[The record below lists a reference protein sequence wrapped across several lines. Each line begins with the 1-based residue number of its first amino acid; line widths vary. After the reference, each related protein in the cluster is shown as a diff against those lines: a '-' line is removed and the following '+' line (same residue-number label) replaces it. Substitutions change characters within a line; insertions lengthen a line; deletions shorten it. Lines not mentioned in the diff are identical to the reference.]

1 MDFVIH
7 KLLKNVKGPVT
18 EKYRRALIK
27 PTSDEVSFVK
37 EVTRLFQRHHSGRI
51 YGNFESDLTKFPF
64 SGLLTKHQA
73 DGNFLAFST
82 KAAKLL
88 AKRMRTVPTST
99 GGFFFAANFEEAGEK
114 LLLIFMLN
122 QQVGRAVDE
131 ATLSLRKTV
140 NLQMEHLDLATRI
153 NITQWEA
160 KRPEP
165 VSLIRGRKEVSD
177 YFKSFIG
184 LHEPRTNTE
193 ATQNLKRFTEDW
205 MDKYKYPGEQREGV
219 RERIVGYATKRG
231 PNPVELEVVAAIVD
245 EDRHKQFFEVANDAL
260 LGAEFHVDRNSLKA
274 WERVVYSEPGG
285 DIKLNFAKRLLLTG
299 RVQYSRENRTLLI
312 NDVELP
318 ESNM

>member
-7 KLLKNVKGPVT
+7 KLLKDVKGPVI

-27 PTSDEVSFVK
+27 PTSDEVSFVN

-51 YGNFESDLTKFPF
+51 YGNFESDLKKFPF
-64 SGLLTKHQA
+64 SGLLAKQQS
-73 DGNFLAFST
+73 DKDFLAFST

-88 AKRMRTVPTST
+88 ADKMKAVPTST

-122 QQVGRAVDE
+122 QRVGRAVDE
-131 ATLSLRKTV
+131 TTLSLRKSV

-153 NITQWEA
+153 NITQWVA

-165 VSLIRGRKEVSD
+165 VSMIRGRKEVSD

-184 LHEPRTNTE
+184 LFEPRTNTQ
-193 ATQNLKRFTEDW
+193 ATQNLKRIAEDW
-205 MDKYKYPGEQREGV
+205 MEENKYPEEQRETV
-219 RERIVGYATKRG
+219 RERIVGYAKQRG
-231 PNPVELEVVAAIVD
+231 PKPVELEVVATIVD
-245 EDRHKQFFEVANDAL
+245 EDKYQEFFESANDAR
-260 LGAEFHVDRNSLKA
+260 LGSEFHVDHNSLKA
-274 WERVVYSEPGG
+274 WERVVYSEP

-299 RVQYSRENRTLLI
+299 RVQYNRDNKTLLI
-312 NDVELP
+312 NNVELP
-318 ESNM
+318 DGNVI